1 MHEMQQT
8 PKIITIIGL
17 VFEGLAAV
25 VCGLSTIGLALLERI
40 PGYSESILEMPA
52 DELEAYELVMGFTF
66 GLLIVFTIIF
76 SVMFVV
82 NLILFTKLMKGA
94 YTEEQAKKV
103 YLYQAIW
110 GGISVL
116 INSVTGILYL
126 ISGIQGYNGR
136 VDRIDTREGI

>member
-1 MHEMQQT
+1 MHEMQRT

-25 VCGLSTIGLALLERI
+25 SCGLSALGISLLERI
-40 PGYSESILEMPA
+40 PGYSESLLEMAA
-52 DELEAYELVMGFTF
+52 DELEAYELIMGFTF
-66 GLLIVFTIIF
+66 GMLIVLTIIF
-76 SVMFVV
+76 SVMFMI
-82 NLILFTKLMKGA
+82 NLGLFTKLMKGA
-94 YTEEQAKKV
+94 YTEEQARKV

-126 ISGIQGYNGR
+126 VAGIQGYNGR